1 MTYLPRIADKELKER
16 LAYAGAVLVEG
27 AKACGKTE
35 TAKQVACSQVLLD
48 TEQQMV
54 DALAIEPQ
62 LVLDGD
68 TPRLIDE
75 WQIEPSVW
83 NHVRRAVDERGK
95 PGQFILTG
103 SAVPADDATR
113 HTGAGRFAR
122 LRMRPMSLFE
132 TGFSSGSVSLA
143 AMLAGEP
150 ASSKGQEYQ
159 LEQLVEQV
167 VTGGWPAARN
177 LPTAAAMALSRDY
190 LDQTVRLDVER
201 VDGVRRDP
209 RNVAATLKSLA
220 RSTACEISVTTM
232 AADAGGAEGPLARE
246 TIGAY
251 IDSLTRIFVLED
263 QPAWGPHLRS
273 RSILR
278 NTPKRHLV
286 DPSVAV
292 AALGASPQ
300 TLTADLNLLGQLFES
315 LVIRDLRV
323 YSQPLSGEVFH
334 YRDNTGLEADAIV
347 QTPSLGWGAV
357 EVKLSPARVDEAAAT
372 LLRLEQRVDISRMG
386 PPRFLAVVTGFGGIS
401 YRREDGVNVIPI
413 AMLGP

>member
-1 MTYLPRIADKELKER
+1 MTYLPRIADQELEQR
-16 LAYAGAVLVEG
+16 LIYSGAVLVEG

-35 TAKQVACSQVLLD
+35 TAKQVARSMVLLD
-48 TEQQMV
+48 TDSQAA
-54 DALAIEPQ
+54 DALAIDPD
-62 LVLDGD
+62 LVLGGE

-75 WQIEPSVW
+75 WQVEPRVW
-83 NHVRRAVDERGK
+83 NHVRRTVDERGK

-103 SAVPADDATR
+103 SAAPADDATR

-132 TGFSSGSVSLA
+132 TGFSSGRVSLT

-150 ASSKGQEYQ
+150 ASGKDPEHR
-159 LEQLVEQV
+159 LEQIVEQI

-177 LPTAAAMALSRDY
+177 LPTTAAMALARDY
-190 LDQTVRLDVER
+190 LDQTARLDVER

-220 RSTACEISVTTM
+220 RSTASEVSVTTL
-232 AADAGGAEGPLARE
+232 AKDAGGSEGPLARD

-251 IDSLTRIFVLED
+251 LDSLARIFVLED

-278 NTPKRHLV
+278 NAPKRHLV
-286 DPSVAV
+286 DPSLAV
-292 AALGASPQ
+292 AALGASPEM
-300 TLTADLNLLGQLFES
+300 LTADLSLLGQLFES
-315 LVIRDLRV
+315 LVVRDLRV
-323 YSQPLSGEVFH
+323 YSQPLFGEVFH
-334 YRDNTGLEADAIV
+334 YRDNTGLEADAII
-347 QTPSLGWGAV
+347 QTAAHGWGAV

-372 LLRLEQRVDISRMG
+372 LLRLAARIDTSRMG
-386 PPRFLAVVTGFGGIS
+386 PPKFLAVVTGLGIG